1 MRKKCI
7 FSFFFKLV
15 KLFFKIKNIFRD
27 TYLRL
32 RKILLFPSIQELCQ
46 LSSKLWEVC
55 WKNEVSGGICTKH
68 ALGTAYKQAILC
80 HHNTEV
86 SPDAATQQHQRWS
99 SYLIR
104 PLTLN
109 LLLHINIK
117 HSQTRLYFLAS
128 FEVKDSRHGLKRL
141 MAQGRLN
148 EVI

>member
-1 MRKKCI
+1 MHI
-7 FSFFFKLV
+7 FLFFKLV
-15 KLFFKIKNIFRD
+15 KLFFKKKI
-27 TYLRL
+27 YLGIRTSDWE
-32 RKILLFPSIQELCQ
+32 KKLLFPSIQELCQ
-46 LSSKLWEVC
+46 QSSKLWEVC
-55 WKNEVSGGICTKH
+55 WKNEVSGGICTKQ

-128 FEVKDSRHGLKRL
+128 FEVKDSRHGL
-141 MAQGRLN
+141 
-148 EVI
+148 

>member
-15 KLFFKIKNIFRD
+15 KLSFKKKI
-27 TYLRL
+27 YLGIRTSDWEKYYCSL
-32 RKILLFPSIQELCQ
+32 QSKSYANNRRSSEKCVERTRYQVGSAP
-46 LSSKLWEVC
+46 SKLLVRRI
-55 WKNEVSGGICTKH
+55 NRLFS
-68 ALGTAYKQAILC
+68 A
-80 HHNTEV
+80 TEV

-128 FEVKDSRHGLKRL
+128 FEVKDSRHGL
-141 MAQGRLN
+141 
-148 EVI
+148 

>member
-1 MRKKCI
+1 MPTI
-7 FSFFFKLV
+7 V
-15 KLFFKIKNIFRD
+15 EA
-27 TYLRL
+27 LRSVL
-32 RKILLFPSIQELCQ
+32 KERSIRWDLHQAC
-46 LSSKLWEVC
+46 SWYGV
-55 WKNEVSGGICTKH
+55 
-68 ALGTAYKQAILC
+68 YKQAILC

-128 FEVKDSRHGLKRL
+128 FEVKDSRHGLRRL

-148 EVI
+148 EVN